1 VIRSILFAA
10 ALAVLPV
17 VAGAQSVRSLQ
28 QQGPAVPSHM
38 MPPPGKCRIWMDG
51 VAPERQPAPT
61 DCQTALRQRPANGRV
76 VFGPSDRE
84 NAETGFRSRTP
95 AARPDTVRRVTPPAT
110 REPRESKDTSTN
122 RPTRRRPEP
131 TS

>member
-1 VIRSILFAA
+1 
-10 ALAVLPV
+10 
-17 VAGAQSVRSLQ
+17 
-28 QQGPAVPSHM
+28 
-38 MPPPGKCRIWMDG
+38 MDG

-84 NAETGFRSRTP
+84 NAETGFRPRTTTP
-95 AARPDTVRRVTPPAT
+95 RPDSATRATPPAQ
-110 REPRESKDTSTN
+110 RAPKDTTVN